1 MIFESTLK
9 LGVDSMRQ
17 LIFSAMM
24 QGIILDA
31 VYTIDIVV
39 IEQHYYMNN
48 TIICMEVPVSLF
60 VFFLFFFYIHVYT
73 FQ

>member
-39 IEQHYYMNN
+39 IEQHYYMRW
-48 TIICMEVPVSLF
+48 CMEVPVSLF
-60 VFFLFFFYIHVYT
+60 VFFLFFFYINVYT